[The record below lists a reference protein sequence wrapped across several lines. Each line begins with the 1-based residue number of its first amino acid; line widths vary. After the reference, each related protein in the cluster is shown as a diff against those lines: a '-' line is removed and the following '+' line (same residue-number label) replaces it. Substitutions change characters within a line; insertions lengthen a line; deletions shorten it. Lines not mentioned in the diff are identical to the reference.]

1 MLCEL
6 VLHELP
12 INGTTAE
19 MQLGHSGVL
28 LWLQTRVGLLCNGN
42 RKHDRRIG
50 VFVVCICVY
59 VQMRICTNVANDG
72 TNVKD
77 CLCSA
82 SFCEELSSVWRV
94 WTTAARETLCKVT
107 LVCLTGGQH

>member
-1 MLCEL
+1 M
-6 VLHELP
+6 
-12 INGTTAE
+12 A
-19 MQLGHSGVL
+19 QLL
-28 LWLQTRVGLLCNGN
+28 KCDWDIVGCYYGFK
-42 RKHDRRIG
+42 REWDCCVMETGSMIERIG

-82 SFCEELSSVWRV
+82 SFCEELSSV
-94 WTTAARETLCKVT
+94 
-107 LVCLTGGQH
+107 